1 MTVNEKVSELKEMT
15 FFSRHFFLILFFVS
29 LCVFAVKIR
38 VILLYDGLY
47 IPWPG
52 KKFLFGTNI

>member
-1 MTVNEKVSELKEMT
+1 MTVNKKVSELKEMT

-29 LCVFAVKIR
+29 LCIFAVKIR

-47 IPWPG
+47 ILWPG
-52 KKFLFGTNI
+52 KNFLS

>member
-1 MTVNEKVSELKEMT
+1 MTVNKKVSELKEMT

-29 LCVFAVKIR
+29 LCIFAVKIR

-52 KKFLFGTNI
+52 KNFLS